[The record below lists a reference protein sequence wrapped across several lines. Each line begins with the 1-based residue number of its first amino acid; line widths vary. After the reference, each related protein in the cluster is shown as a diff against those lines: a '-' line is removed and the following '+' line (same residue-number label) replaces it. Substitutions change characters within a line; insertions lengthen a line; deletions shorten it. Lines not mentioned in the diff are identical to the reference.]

1 MRRVPKA
8 LIAFT
13 LISRALISGLVV
25 LSALQLRPV
34 PALADATPGP
44 AGSNL
49 YLSTVGVPIISG
61 GRLVNYIL
69 VRLSLTLRSG
79 TDVSHMS
86 AKEPFFREALVR
98 LAYHTHL
105 NPANSLN
112 KVDPALVSAKM
123 LPLCQAIAGPVVT
136 GVEVKYQEPEKWLGP
151 PAPAPAA
158 TPAPRPNP

>member
-1 MRRVPKA
+1 M
-8 LIAFT
+8 T
-13 LISRALISGLVV
+13 L
-25 LSALQLRPV
+25 LQTF
-34 PALADATPGP
+34 ALAGPPSAPGP

-69 VRLSLTLRSG
+69 VRLSLTLSPG

-86 AKEPFFREALVR
+86 EKEPFFREALVR

-105 NPANSLN
+105 NPADSLN

-123 LPLCQAIAGPVVT
+123 LPLCQTIAGSVVT
-136 GVEVKYQEPEKWLGP
+136 GVEVKYQEPEKWLEKPTP
-151 PAPAPAA
+151 PAAPSPRA
-158 TPAPRPNP
+158 TP